1 MNKLTIP
8 ALAAAFL
15 VLGAAPSLF
24 ADAKDNWIHNCTFC
38 HGPEGAGHTKAGRMK
53 GVKDLT
59 DPKSQAG
66 FTDEQAAARIKDGLK
81 DADTGKEKMK
91 AFGDK
96 FSAAEIK
103 ELVDYVRTFHK

>member
-8 ALAAAFL
+8 ALAAGFL
-15 VLGAAPSLF
+15 ALGAAPSLF
-24 ADAKDNWIHNCTFC
+24 ADAKDNWTHNCTFC
-38 HGPEGAGHTKAGRMK
+38 HGSDGAGHTKAGRMK

-59 DPKSQAG
+59 DTKYQKG
-66 FTDEQAAARIKDGLK
+66 FTDDQAAQRIKEGLK

-96 FSAAEIK
+96 FNDAEIK
-103 ELVDYVRTFHK
+103 ELVDYVRTFQK